1 MTTVQR
7 AHGAALARAALAGNP
22 SDGYGGAVLAVT
34 LPAWSARADAIPATE
49 LCIEPANAL
58 VEATVRRFA
67 RELEPAALR
76 TAVRWTT
83 SIPQRVGLGSSSALV
98 IAVLRALCELHG
110 VKLVP
115 ADLADVAL
123 AVETE
128 DLGIVA
134 GLQDR
139 VAQAYEGLT
148 FMEFGAACNGAAPN
162 YERIDPRLLPPFLI
176 AWRAEAA
183 GHSGDIHSSLRER
196 HDRGEPAVRE
206 TMAALA
212 SAARDARDALLDG
225 DLERFGRCVDQT
237 FELRRLLFKL
247 DALCVEMVEVAR
259 ACGTAAN
266 YTGSG
271 GAIVA
276 VCRGDEQLD
285 AAARALGS
293 VGCGVVGVR
302 SAHTGG
308 ASQWARR

>member
-1 MTTVQR
+1 MRTISR

-34 LPAWSARADAIPATE
+34 LPTWSAQADACHAGE
-49 LCIEPANAL
+49 LAVEPANAL

-67 RELEPAALR
+67 RELVPDALA
-76 TAVRWTT
+76 TAVSWST

-98 IAVLRALCELHG
+98 IAVLRALCSLHAAELAR
-110 VKLVP
+110 
-115 ADLADVAL
+115 ADLAELAL

-148 FMEFGAACNGAAPN
+148 FMEFGAARDGVGRD
-162 YERIDPRLLPPFLI
+162 YEQLDPGLLPPLLV
-176 AWRAEAA
+176 AWRPDAA
-183 GHSGDIHSSLRER
+183 GHSGDVHATLRER
-196 HDRGEPAVRE
+196 HRRGEPAVRD

-212 SAARDARDALLDG
+212 AAARGARDALV
-225 DLERFGRCVDQT
+225 ERDPARFARCVDET
-237 FELRRLLFKL
+237 FDLRGKL
-247 DALCVEMVEVAR
+247 TALDELCVEMIELAR
-259 ACGTAAN
+259 SCGASAN

-276 VCRGDEQLD
+276 VCRDESHLD
-285 AAARALGS
+285 EVAAAVETL
-293 VGCGVVGVR
+293 GCGAVAVPSVE
-302 SAHTGG
+302 A
-308 ASQWARR
+308 ARQV